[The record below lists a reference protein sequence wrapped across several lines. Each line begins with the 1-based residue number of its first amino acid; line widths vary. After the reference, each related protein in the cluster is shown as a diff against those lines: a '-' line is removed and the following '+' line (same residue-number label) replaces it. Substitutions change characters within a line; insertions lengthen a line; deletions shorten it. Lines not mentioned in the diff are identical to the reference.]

1 MLPSCLG
8 NIVSQPRAMMDPPL
22 RTTKTLP
29 ESSRVEDSLQ
39 DPFVLTSA
47 GPISPSVAVLRKCM
61 ADLSSTRPSIQHIQ
75 DPSSDDMLGQFSFAP
90 ATQTTVVTTT
100 TTTTTS
106 FPPLIMKAPL
116 HLHELD
122 PKLYPL
128 ASSPTPKSIKK
139 FHFNIAGRPTFF
151 SEAED
156 TLDTLQEV
164 CYHNQKNAGVTTIT
178 C

>member
-1 MLPSCLG
+1 
-8 NIVSQPRAMMDPPL
+8 MDPPL
-22 RTTKTLP
+22 RIIQTLP
-29 ESSRVEDSLQ
+29 ESSRVDDTLHN
-39 DPFVLTSA
+39 PFALTST
-47 GPISPSVAVLRKCM
+47 GPTSPSVVVRRKCI
-61 ADLSSTRPSIQHIQ
+61 ADPSSTRSSNQQFQ

-106 FPPLIMKAPL
+106 FPPLIMKAPH

-128 ASSPTPKSIKK
+128 AASPTPKTIKK
-139 FHFNIAGRPTFF
+139 FHFDVAGRPTFF

-164 CYHNQKNAGVTTIT
+164 CY
-178 C
+178 CD